1 MGLCTKCKESARYTD
16 PPWNDPDPYVKLS
29 VLTVTQNGS
38 CVESQKTTSIKHG
51 TTNPTW
57 NEWVYMG
64 SCVKSPLCIRI
75 WDDDDDPLSDKKKV
89 EFDCDANYTSVQL
102 QAYGRGCLNIGY
114 HMNFDRSRID
124 ENAHYWSM
132 RVEATNISKIIAMK
146 HWTDSSSITCTCVT
160 PLCLSAVVINLNCTP
175 VVAAVSASI
184 PPSDCMCLG
193 VYNYMYVSTIQP
205 QFATWKLCLSPQ
217 ALNS

>member
-1 MGLCTKCKESARYTD
+1 MMHIVYVFLVSICLISVAVYGLPASNDEDSTAVKEHISIEEDEMEPEPVVKRDVVKCPGELWVYVQNAKNLQDTD
-16 PPWNDPDPYVKLS
+16 PPGNDPDPYVKLS

-75 WDDDDDPLSDKKKV
+75 WDDDYYYDDPLSDKKTV

-102 QAYGRGCLNIGY
+102 QAYDSGCLNIGY
-114 HMNFDRSRID
+114 EFR
-124 ENAHYWSM
+124 
-132 RVEATNISKIIAMK
+132 
-146 HWTDSSSITCTCVT
+146 
-160 PLCLSAVVINLNCTP
+160 
-175 VVAAVSASI
+175 
-184 PPSDCMCLG
+184 
-193 VYNYMYVSTIQP
+193 
-205 QFATWKLCLSPQ
+205 
-217 ALNS
+217 